1 MADTDMLVGLF
12 FRIKI
17 DSCDLGAFTTCDGL
31 SMDVETEDRIE
42 GGNNG
47 FVHKLPVRIKYANV
61 KFTRPVGPESAKV
74 ARWLASMGKNGITRG
89 TAEIEALTPHMKKLV
104 SWKLNGVIP
113 VKWQG
118 PSFSAESPKIA
129 VETLEIAH
137 HGFTFEAA

>member
-47 FVHKLPVRIKYANV
+47 FVWKLPVRIKYSNIKV
-61 KFTRPVGPESAKV
+61 TRPVGPESMKV
-74 ARWLASMGKNGITRG
+74 AQWLAKLATGVERT
-89 TAEIEALTPHMKKLV
+89 TAHIAALTPDGQPLV
-104 SWKLNGVIP
+104 TWTILGVIP

-118 PSFSAESPKIA
+118 PSLNVDSPKVA
-129 VETLEIAH
+129 TESLELAH
-137 HGFTFEAA
+137 HGFLP